1 MVIFKKLL
9 TNIKPMF
16 YITVVAG
23 TGSLNVRVILDTGAS
38 KALWYGSLQ
47 ELQLLGINVHRWQLC
62 ECQRT

>member
-1 MVIFKKLL
+1 MGYGFGGFGMVIFKKLL

-47 ELQLLGINVHRWQLC
+47 EL
-62 ECQRT
+62 